1 MDLFR
6 HCFDYPP
13 SFLFAYLEKLVSKR
27 RRFIFSCKSFSI
39 KHCLIHFCR
48 KTGTSTTD
56 VAENDVE
63 LPENSVEL
71 HHFVPGSVVVL
82 KVSMNSVMKKAVHSL
97 RLVNHHKLAN
107 ILFRKRTIKLSRPQI
122 RSLAH
127 LSSDVMNSEDYH
139 CNKVCSLLVRI
150 KHYNANYYLF

>member
-1 MDLFR
+1 M
-6 HCFDYPP
+6 
-13 SFLFAYLEKLVSKR
+13 
-27 RRFIFSCKSFSI
+27 
-39 KHCLIHFCR
+39 
-48 KTGTSTTD
+48 
-56 VAENDVE
+56 E

-127 LSSDVMNSEDYH
+127 LSCDVLNSDYH
-139 CNKVCSLLVRI
+139 CNKVCSLLVRF
-150 KHYNANYYLF
+150 KHNANYYLF